1 MPALL
6 LRFAIVLESVSVE
19 PFDWETGERRHGPL
33 FYKWLPDGERDAIDL
48 NVDEPEAELRVWFEQ
63 NGFLEDGRV
72 KFDYERKELE
82 PAIVSALPVL
92 DAGPMI
98 GVLRLP
104 NVAEDVLEAIQENR
118 LGDAALV
125 AFGRR
130 IAHMLYGPISRL
142 LSVLRTNY
150 GQYWINEL
158 KEWNPR
164 TESLGSYFTQV
175 MQTRW
180 SVDEGVTWS
189 NFVPDPPELLS
200 SSDGWQDSYDALL
213 TQQDWR
219 DLQKNL
225 TEGYEPK
232 LCARLL
238 SSAHQLVEREDFR
251 GAVIQVMNA
260 LEVGLNEFMHR
271 KTRMNKVMADH
282 LHGFAA
288 LPLGARLTAVA
299 MLSGILSAT
308 QVEAALKVADMH
320 QKVVRDGWEP
330 PASTRMEIEH
340 AMQTVSSLLSG
351 PSFRFPSYYTEA
363 PVLEVV
369 SAPAPAATEP
379 VAV

>member
-19 PFDWETGERRHGPL
+19 PCDRVTGERRHGPL
-33 FYKWLPDGERDAIDL
+33 FHKWLPNGEGDAIDL

-63 NGFLEDGRV
+63 NGFIESGRL

-82 PAIVSALPVL
+82 PAIIAALPVL
-92 DAGPMI
+92 DAGPLI
-98 GVLRLP
+98 GSLRLP
-104 NVAEDVLEAIQENR
+104 NLAEEVLEAIQEGR
-118 LGDAALV
+118 TGDRAYV

-130 IAHMLYGPISRL
+130 VAHLLYVPIARL

-164 TESLGSYFTQV
+164 TESLGSYFNLV
-175 MQTRW
+175 LQTRW

-189 NFVPDPPELLS
+189 DFIPDPPELFS
-200 SSDGWQDSYDALL
+200 ASEGWQESYRALL

-219 DLQKNL
+219 ELQKNL

-232 LCARLL
+232 LAARLL
-238 SSAHQLVEREDFR
+238 SMAHQLIEHEDLR
-251 GAVIQVMNA
+251 GAVVQVMNA
-260 LEVGLNEFMHR
+260 LEVGINEFMHR

-282 LHGFAA
+282 LHDFAR
-288 LPLGARLTAVA
+288 LPLGSRLTAVA
-299 MLSGILSAT
+299 TLSGILSAT
-308 QVEAALKVADMH
+308 QVEAALKVADLH

-330 PASTRMEIEH
+330 PASTRAEIEH
-340 AMQTVSSLLSG
+340 AMQTVSALLAG
-351 PSFRFPSYYTEA
+351 PAFRFPSYYTEA

-369 SAPAPAATEP
+369 SAPAQTAAEP
-379 VAV
+379 VTA